1 MPEEEE
7 PQEKQEGEEEQPAE
21 TDNYCDFTVL
31 ISDLQQK
38 KGMIVEATSI
48 DSEVTFNNVMMSNDL
63 TRDANL
69 NRFDRQMNH
78 YSGPDFSTLDERIQ
92 TAITEYL
99 SGFGIDEHLCAFVEC
114 ITLDKDQRLYMKW
127 LSGLKDFVDK

>member
-1 MPEEEE
+1 MPEEEQPE
-7 PQEKQEGEEEQPAE
+7 QEEGEEAQGE

-48 DSEVTFNNVMMSNDL
+48 DSEVTFNNVMMSD
-63 TRDANL
+63 DVAKEAEL
-69 NRFDRQMNH
+69 NRFERQLSK
-78 YSGPDFSTLDERIQ
+78 YGGPDFTTLDERIQ
-92 TAITEYL
+92 TSMTEYL
-99 SGFGIDEHLCAFVEC
+99 SGFGVDEHLCAFVEC

-127 LSGLKDFVDK
+127 LQSLKEFIEK